1 VPHGWH
7 GWAEEKRYG
16 RNTID
21 AYETDLDDYTS
32 FLATQPDSLT
42 ASPNRTVFRGWIAS
56 MASRNLARTTIARR
70 VSALRSFLR
79 FTSRQNLLD
88 VPDLSWLRAPRP
100 PRTVPKSLSVDDA
113 QALLAAIFARR
124 GDDWIKARDFAVLML
139 LYGAGLRISEALSLQ
154 RRDAPLG
161 DWLSITGKGNK
172 IRDIPILRAAAE
184 AVDEYIDLVRLLLM
198 PINRCLS
205 AVAAGHWA
213 HARCNGLSNHFVSSL
228 TCLRMS
234 RRTPCVMPLLRIC
247 LAMVVIYARFS
258 NYWVMPVWQQHSFI
272 RMLMKRILSKCI
284 RTRIHAPNYVRG
296 FMAWPL

>member
-1 VPHGWH
+1 MIMPAHRAAWLA
-7 GWAEEKRYG
+7 WLAEEKRYG

-32 FLATQPDSLT
+32 FLASQPDSLT

-70 VSALRSFLR
+70 VSALRSFFR
-79 FTSRQNLLD
+79 FASRQNLLD

-154 RRDAPLG
+154 RHDAPLG

-184 AVDEYIDLVRLLLM
+184 AVDEYIDLCPLALDADKPL
-198 PINRCLS
+198 
-205 AVAAGHWA
+205 
-213 HARCNGLSNHFVSSL
+213 FVSSRGGAL
-228 TCLRMS
+228 GARAVQRLVES
-234 RRTPCVMPLLRIC
+234 LRIELDLPSHVTPHALRHAFATHLLGNGGDLRAIQQLLGHAS
-247 LAMVVIYARFS
+247 LATTQLYTHVDEAHLVKVHQDTHPRAKLR
-258 NYWVMPVWQQHSFI
+258 
-272 RMLMKRILSKCI
+272 
-284 RTRIHAPNYVRG
+284 
-296 FMAWPL
+296 

>member
-1 VPHGWH
+1 
-7 GWAEEKRYG
+7 
-16 RNTID
+16 
-21 AYETDLDDYTS
+21 
-32 FLATQPDSLT
+32 
-42 ASPNRTVFRGWIAS
+42 

-79 FTSRQNLLD
+79 FASRQNLLD

-172 IRDIPILRAAAE
+172 MRDVPVLRAAAQ
-184 AVDEYIDLVRLLLM
+184 AVDEYIDLCPLALDANNPL
-198 PINRCLS
+198 
-205 AVAAGHWA
+205 
-213 HARCNGLSNHFVSSL
+213 FVSSRGKPL
-228 TCLRMS
+228 GARAVQRLVESLRVELDLPPHV
-234 RRTPCVMPLLRIC
+234 TPHALRHAFATHLLGNGGDLRAIQQLLGHAS
-247 LAMVVIYARFS
+247 LATTQLYTHVDEAHLVTVHQETHPRAKLR
-258 NYWVMPVWQQHSFI
+258 
-272 RMLMKRILSKCI
+272 
-284 RTRIHAPNYVRG
+284 
-296 FMAWPL
+296 

>member
-1 VPHGWH
+1 MITPAHRAAWLA
-7 GWAEEKRYG
+7 WLAEEKRYG

-139 LYGAGLRISEALSLQ
+139 LYGAGLRISEALSL
-154 RRDAPLG
+154 RRQDAPLG
-161 DWLSITGKGNK
+161 DWLSIMGKGNK
-172 IRDIPILRAAAE
+172 VRDVPILRAAAQ
-184 AVDEYIDLVRLLLM
+184 AVDEYIDLCPLALDSDKPL
-198 PINRCLS
+198 
-205 AVAAGHWA
+205 
-213 HARCNGLSNHFVSSL
+213 FVSSRGSAL
-228 TCLRMS
+228 GARAVQRLVESLSIELDLPAHVTPHALRHAFA
-234 RRTPCVMPLLRIC
+234 THLLGNGGDLRAIQQLLGHVS
-247 LAMVVIYARFS
+247 LATTQLYTHVDEAHLVKVHQETHPRAKLR
-258 NYWVMPVWQQHSFI
+258 
-272 RMLMKRILSKCI
+272 
-284 RTRIHAPNYVRG
+284 
-296 FMAWPL
+296 

>member
-1 VPHGWH
+1 MITPAHRAAWLA
-7 GWAEEKRYG
+7 WLAEEKRYG

-32 FLATQPDSLT
+32 FLASQPDSLT

-79 FTSRQNLLD
+79 FASRQNLLD

-154 RRDAPLG
+154 RHDAPLG

-184 AVDEYIDLVRLLLM
+184 AVDEYIDLCPLAIDADKPL
-198 PINRCLS
+198 
-205 AVAAGHWA
+205 
-213 HARCNGLSNHFVSSL
+213 FVSSRGEAL
-228 TCLRMS
+228 GARAVQRLVES
-234 RRTPCVMPLLRIC
+234 LRIELDLPSHVTPHALRHAFATHLLGNGGDLRAIQQLLGHAS
-247 LAMVVIYARFS
+247 LATTQLYTHVDEAHLVKVHQDTHPRAKLR
-258 NYWVMPVWQQHSFI
+258 
-272 RMLMKRILSKCI
+272 
-284 RTRIHAPNYVRG
+284 
-296 FMAWPL
+296 